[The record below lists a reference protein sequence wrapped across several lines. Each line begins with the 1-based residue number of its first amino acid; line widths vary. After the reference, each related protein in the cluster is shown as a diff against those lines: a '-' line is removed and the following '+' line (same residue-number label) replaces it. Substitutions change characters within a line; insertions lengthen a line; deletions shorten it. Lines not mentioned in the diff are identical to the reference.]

1 MKILIAGRSRSG
13 KDSMAEILHEEF
25 GLTYKSSSM
34 AAVEIFI
41 FNVLKYKYH
50 YKTMVEC
57 FEDRVNHRSEWF
69 DLITNYNKEDRTRL
83 TKEILKISDC
93 YVGLRNIEELNEC
106 KKQNLFDLI
115 VWVDAGDRVPF
126 EDSSSCTVNKS
137 CADIIIENDKDFD
150 TFKEKVIRLG
160 KTILKS

>member
-1 MKILIAGRSRSG
+1 MKILLLGTAQSG
-13 KDSMAEILHEEF
+13 KDTMAEILHEEF
-25 GLTYKSSSM
+25 GLSYKSSSM

-41 FNVLKYKYH
+41 FNVLKYKYQ

-93 YVGLRNIEELNEC
+93 YVGLRMLVIGFHLKIVVHVLLTKVVRISSLRMIRIMIPSN
-106 KKQNLFDLI
+106 KK
-115 VWVDAGDRVPF
+115 
-126 EDSSSCTVNKS
+126 
-137 CADIIIENDKDFD
+137 
-150 TFKEKVIRLG
+150 
-160 KTILKS
+160 